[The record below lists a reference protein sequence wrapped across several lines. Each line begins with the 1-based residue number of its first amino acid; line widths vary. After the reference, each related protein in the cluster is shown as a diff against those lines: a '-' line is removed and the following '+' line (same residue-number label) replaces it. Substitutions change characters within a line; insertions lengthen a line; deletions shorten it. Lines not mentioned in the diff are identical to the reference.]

1 MKILDHYEQAPGQS
15 FEGDAVKGVVGRVV
29 IGKNDGADNFC
40 MRIFTLS
47 PGGNTPRH
55 AHQWEHEI
63 FIHEGK
69 GKLLNDGQWA
79 AIQRG
84 SVIFIPGMEEHQLK
98 NDSDQDLVF
107 ACLIPK
113 GVAEL

>member
-1 MKILDHYEQAPGQS
+1 
-15 FEGDAVKGVVGRVV
+15 
-29 IGKNDGADNFC
+29 
-40 MRIFTLS
+40 
-47 PGGNTPRH
+47 
-55 AHQWEHEI
+55 
-63 FIHEGK
+63 
-69 GKLLNDGQWA
+69 LLNDGQWA